1 MSTAWM
7 VPALSAVLLY
17 VAVAIYIARGPFRR
31 FLFVFLYCLAQ
42 ALTGIV
48 VSLTYLD
55 LGLRRDLYQTIFWT
69 TDFVSHALITLIL
82 VSLIRESLE
91 SSPDLKRLAI
101 PLVPLAVLC
110 VAIGSAFTFR
120 SHYLSTWMTPVSR
133 NLSFCEE
140 LLNFM
145 LWTILIRKRDYDRLL
160 LFISAGIGVQ
170 VTGEVIGN
178 TIRMF
183 IKDPTILWLPSTLVS
198 GAEFSCLLTWV
209 WAFHASRLGRGAWAP
224 SVASHQDTS
233 AVLGEKRRSTA
244 ASVDP
249 ARPRE

>member
-7 VPALSAVLLY
+7 VPAFSAVLLY

-48 VSLTYLD
+48 VSLTYFD
-55 LGLRRDLYQTIFWT
+55 FGLRRDFYQTIFWT

-91 SSPDLKRLAI
+91 TSPDLKRLATL
-101 PLVPLAVLC
+101 LVPLAVLC

-120 SHYLSTWMTPVSR
+120 NHYLTAWMTPVSR

-145 LWTILIRKRDYDRLL
+145 LWSILIRKRDYDRLL

-178 TIRMF
+178 TIRTFMRKGTP
-183 IKDPTILWLPSTLVS
+183 IWLPDTLLMVS
-198 GAEFSCLLTWV
+198 EIICLLTWV
-209 WAFHASRLGRGAWAP
+209 WAFGRPKSPLPLA
-224 SVASHQDTS
+224 
-233 AVLGEKRRSTA
+233 
-244 ASVDP
+244 P